1 MIKIIVVFGTRPEAI
16 KLLPVVKELGKF
28 PEQVRLVVCTTGQH
42 RELLDQMLQTF
53 SVTPDFDLGIMTKN
67 QTLFDIVTKS
77 LTEIKPIL
85 DSTHPDLLL
94 VQGDTT
100 TAFACALA
108 AFYEKIPVG
117 HVEAGLRTFDMY
129 YPFPEEMN
137 RKLISGIASLHFAP
151 TENNKKNLLREGVNE
166 NSIFVTG
173 NTVIDALFTVLKEKP
188 KESGVGSRE
197 SGVKGNNQLKIL
209 VTAHR
214 RENFGEPIKNIC
226 LALKEIV
233 KRNKNVEII
242 YPVHP
247 NPNVEGPVYNILSG
261 QERLNLIQ
269 PLDYVPFVNLM
280 NDSYLILTDSG
291 GIQEEAP
298 ALGKPV
304 LVLRNETE
312 RPEAVEAGTV
322 KIIGTRKDKIIS
334 AVELLLNNVAEYD
347 RMARA
352 INPYGD
358 GRASSYIVKTI
369 FSFFQAKIDRNFK
382 RTIR

>member
-16 KLLPVVKELGKF
+16 KLLPVVKELRKF
-28 PEQVRLVVCTTGQH
+28 PERASLIVCTTGQH
-42 RELLDQMLQTF
+42 RELLNQMLQTF
-53 SVTPDFDLGIMTKN
+53 SVTPDFDLGIMTEN

-77 LTEIKPIL
+77 LTGIKPIL
-85 DSTHPDLLL
+85 DSTRPDFLL

-151 TENNKKNLLREGVNE
+151 TENNKKNLLREGIDE
-166 NSIFVTG
+166 NRIFVTG
-173 NTVIDALFTVLKEKP
+173 NTVIDALFTVLKE
-188 KESGVGSRE
+188 
-197 SGVKGNNQLKIL
+197 NQKKTPLSNPRLKIL

-233 KRNKNVEII
+233 KRNKNVEVI

-247 NPNVEGPVYNILSG
+247 NPNIKGPVYDILSE
-261 QERLNLIQ
+261 QERINLIQ
-269 PLDYVPFVNLM
+269 PLDYEPFVNLM

-322 KIIGTRKDKIIS
+322 RIIGTQKDKIVS
-334 AVELLLNNVAEYD
+334 AVEMLFNNKAEYD
-347 RMARA
+347 KMAHA

-358 GRASSYIVKTI
+358 GRASSRIVETI
-369 FSFFQAKIDRNFK
+369 FSFFQVKNK
-382 RTIR
+382 

>member
-1 MIKIIVVFGTRPEAI
+1 MIKIIVVIGTRPEAI
-16 KLLPVVKELGKF
+16 KLLPVIEELRKF
-28 PEQVRLVVCTTGQH
+28 PDRVQVIVCNTGQH
-42 RELLDQMLQTF
+42 RELLSQILQPF
-53 SVTPDFDLGIMTKN
+53 SVLPDFDLGIMAEN
-67 QTLFDIVTKS
+67 QTLYDIVRKS
-77 LTEIKPIL
+77 LTGIKPIL
-85 DSTHPDLLL
+85 DSTRPDLML

-137 RKLISGIASLHFAP
+137 RKLITGTATLHFAP
-151 TENNKKNLLREGVNE
+151 TENNKRNLLHEGVKGN
-166 NSIFVTG
+166 NIFVTG
-173 NTVIDALFTVLKEKP
+173 NTVIDALSAVLKKKSP
-188 KESGVGSRE
+188 KTAENQGYPKDTF
-197 SGVKGNNQLKIL
+197 VKGKPQQSPASNNLLKVL

-214 RENFGEPIKNIC
+214 RENFGKPIENIC

-233 KRNKNVEII
+233 KRNKNLEII

-247 NPNVEGPVYNILSG
+247 NPNVADPVYDILSG
-261 QERLNLIQ
+261 QEGINLIQ
-269 PLDYVPFVNLM
+269 PLDYVPFVHLM

-298 ALGKPV
+298 SLGKPV

-322 KIIGTRKDKIIS
+322 KIIGTQKDNIIS
-334 AVELLLNNVAEYD
+334 AVEILFHNRAEYD
-347 RMARA
+347 KMARA
-352 INPYGD
+352 VNPYGD
-358 GRASSYIVKTI
+358 GKASSRIRESI
-369 FSFFQAKIDRNFK
+369 FSFF
-382 RTIR
+382 

>member
-16 KLLPVVKELGKF
+16 KLLPVVNELKKY
-28 PEQVRLVVCTTGQH
+28 PERVNLTVCTTGQH
-42 RELLDQMLQTF
+42 RELLNQMLQTF
-53 SVTPDFDLGIMTKN
+53 SVTPDFDLGIMTEN
-67 QTLFDIVTKS
+67 QTLYDIVTKS
-77 LTEIKPIL
+77 LTGIKPIL

-137 RKLISGIASLHFAP
+137 RKLISGVASLHFAP
-151 TENNKKNLLREGVNE
+151 TENNKKNLLREGVEE

-173 NTVIDALFTVLKEKP
+173 NTVIDALFIMLNKRPNEIRNP
-188 KESGVGSRE
+188 KSEIRNHVR
-197 SGVKGNNQLKIL
+197 IL

-233 KRNKNVEII
+233 KRNKNVEVI

-247 NPNVEGPVYNILSG
+247 NPNIKGPVYNILSG
-261 QERLNLIQ
+261 QERINLIQ
-269 PLDYVPFVNLM
+269 PLDYAPFVNLM

-322 KIIGTRKDKIIS
+322 RIIGTQKDKIVS
-334 AVELLLNNVAEYD
+334 AVEMLFNNKAEYD
-347 RMARA
+347 KMAHA

-358 GRASSYIVKTI
+358 GRASSRIVETI
-369 FSFFQAKIDRNFK
+369 FSFFQVKNK
-382 RTIR
+382 